1 MADGKIIIDTDLDS
15 SGAKQG
21 LNRLTSI
28 VNTSFKGITTS
39 ILSVSSVLGGLGVK
53 AVSVGADFSSS
64 MSKVY
69 ATMGITIEEIN
80 AGSEA
85 VTMLKNAA
93 KQCGETTQFSASQ
106 AAEALN
112 YIALAGYDAND
123 AVELL
128 PKTLNLAAAGGLDL
142 ATATDLVTDACSA
155 LLLEGKD
162 VDKLID
168 QMART
173 SQKSNTTVEMLGK
186 AILKVGNTATFL
198 SGGITEMNT
207 ALGLFA
213 NVGIKAED
221 GGIRLRNIILS
232 LTAPSTE
239 AAAAML
245 ETVNVFDEAT
255 GAMRPLNE
263 IFEDINGQLATM
275 TQGERIA
282 WISKVFNKTDIASVN
297 SLIAATSRNMDEL
310 EVALSSAGIETNSF
324 NISLTDLADNFDTA
338 ATAEEN
344 INKIMALTGVSAE
357 EAGTIYQG
365 LNSVLNENG
374 TAWDDLA
381 AKIADCDGAAA
392 DMAKTLNDNLKGDII
407 ILGSALEGLGI
418 SIAETQDTYIRGIV
432 QELTEYVSQLNSS
445 FKSDGFKGFA
455 TELGNISADLIT
467 KLASDAP
474 KFMQIAI
481 DTINS
486 FIEGLNSNAPEITAA
501 GIEIL
506 GTLMNGIVSIIPNL
520 VELGFTIVSNLANSI
535 ASSLTAIS
543 QCGQETINTFV
554 DSVISFIGNII
565 DSGMDIILALVD
577 GLIAA
582 LPVLLP
588 AVVEIMIA
596 LVNKILEHLPELIEA
611 GLQLIVALGQGIL
624 NCLPTLLGNMGAI
637 LGNLMDTSLS
647 FCADFLQAGTEFIYN
662 LINGLIQAVPSL
674 LGAIVN
680 IGWQIISSLTKFTGD
695 MLTTGIT
702 LIGYLASGIVA
713 SVSNIVSAIF
723 QIGSSIINGL
733 MSIPGQVVQIGR
745 DIISGLYNGLVE
757 KIGWLTDKVKGM
769 FSGIVST
776 VKGIFDIHSPSR
788 VFKSIGGFV
797 AEGFGVGFEDEFADV
812 EQDINSEFNSF
823 VDSINLS
830 AIVDVTSD
838 IMGASVASGTNI
850 TNNYTTVNS
859 LGPVP
864 SSRDEQREITINVP
878 VQIDG
883 KNVAEVTAPHSDKL
897 SGQRLNLSRR
907 GLVFA

>member
-28 VNTSFKGITTS
+28 VNTSFKGVTTS
-39 ILSVSSVLGGLGVK
+39 IMSVSAVLGGLGVK

-232 LTAPSTE
+232 LTAPSTD

-245 ETVNVFDEAT
+245 KTVNVFDEAT

-263 IFEDINGQLATM
+263 IFEDINGQLSAM

-344 INKIMALTGVSAE
+344 INKIMDLTGVNAE

-418 SIAETQDTYIRGIV
+418 SIAETQDTYIRGLV
-432 QELTEYVSQLNSS
+432 QDLTRYVGQLNSA
-445 FKSDGFKGFA
+445 FKTDGFRGFA
-455 TELGNISADLIT
+455 NELGNISASLLT
-467 KLASDAP
+467 KLAGDIP
-474 KFMQIAI
+474 KFMQV
-481 DTINS
+481 
-486 FIEGLNSNAPEITAA
+486 APPHPRLKCKLF
-501 GIEIL
+501 G
-506 GTLMNGIVSIIPNL
+506 
-520 VELGFTIVSNLANSI
+520 
-535 ASSLTAIS
+535 
-543 QCGQETINTFV
+543 
-554 DSVISFIGNII
+554 
-565 DSGMDIILALVD
+565 
-577 GLIAA
+577 
-582 LPVLLP
+582 
-588 AVVEIMIA
+588 
-596 LVNKILEHLPELIEA
+596 
-611 GLQLIVALGQGIL
+611 LGQ
-624 NCLPTLLGNMGAI
+624 N
-637 LGNLMDTSLS
+637 
-647 FCADFLQAGTEFIYN
+647 
-662 LINGLIQAVPSL
+662 AVFK
-674 LGAIVN
+674 
-680 IGWQIISSLTKFTGD
+680 T
-695 MLTTGIT
+695 
-702 LIGYLASGIVA
+702 GYL
-713 SVSNIVSAIF
+713 
-723 QIGSSIINGL
+723 
-733 MSIPGQVVQIGR
+733 
-745 DIISGLYNGLVE
+745 
-757 KIGWLTDKVKGM
+757 
-769 FSGIVST
+769 
-776 VKGIFDIHSPSR
+776 
-788 VFKSIGGFV
+788 
-797 AEGFGVGFEDEFADV
+797 
-812 EQDINSEFNSF
+812 
-823 VDSINLS
+823 
-830 AIVDVTSD
+830 
-838 IMGASVASGTNI
+838 
-850 TNNYTTVNS
+850 
-859 LGPVP
+859 
-864 SSRDEQREITINVP
+864 
-878 VQIDG
+878 
-883 KNVAEVTAPHSDKL
+883 
-897 SGQRLNLSRR
+897 
-907 GLVFA
+907 

>member
-1 MADGKIIIDTDLDS
+1 MADGKIIIDTDLDN

-39 ILSVSSVLGGLGVK
+39 IMSVSAVLGGLGVK
-53 AVSVGADFSSS
+53 AISVGADFSSS

-80 AGSEA
+80 AGAEA

-232 LTAPSTE
+232 LTAPSTD

-297 SLIAATSRNMDEL
+297 SLIAATSRNMDDL

-324 NISLTDLADNFDTA
+324 NISLTDLANNFDTT

-344 INKIMALTGVSAE
+344 INKIMELTGVNAE

-392 DMAKTLNDNLKGDII
+392 DMAKTLNNNLKGDII

-418 SIAETQDTYIRGIV
+418 SIAETQDTYIRGLV
-432 QELTEYVSQLNSS
+432 QELTGYVGQLNAA
-445 FKSDGFKGFA
+445 FKTDGFRGFA
-455 TELGNISADLIT
+455 NELGNISASLLT
-467 KLASDAP
+467 KLAGDIP
-474 KFMQIAI
+474 KFMQVAI
-481 DTINS
+481 DTINTFLS
-486 FIEGLNSNAPEITAA
+486 GLNSNTDIIASA
-501 GIEIL
+501 GIEIMT
-506 GTLMNGIVSIIPNL
+506 TLINGIVTILPNV
-520 VELGFTIVSNLANSI
+520 VELGINI
-535 ASSLTAIS
+535 ISSLAGAIATSLQTVS
-543 QCGQETINTFV
+543 QCGNDTVNTFV
-554 DSVISFIGNII
+554 NSVVSFLGNVVN
-565 DSGMDIILALVD
+565 SGVDIILSLVN

-588 AVVEIMIA
+588 AIAEIMVA
-596 LVNKILEHLPELIEA
+596 LINKILEHLPELIDA
-611 GLQLIVALGQGIL
+611 GLQLIVALGQGL
-624 NCLPTLLGNMGAI
+624 FNCLPALLGNMGTI

-647 FCADFLQAGTEFIYN
+647 FCVNFLQAGTEFIYN

-713 SVSNIVSAIF
+713 SVGNIASAIF

-797 AEGFGVGFEDEFADV
+797 AEGFGVGFEDEFSDV

-823 VDSINLS
+823 VDSINLT
-830 AIVDVTSD
+830 ALVDVTAHD
-838 IMGASVASGTNI
+838 LGGSVAFGNSFTESIGVVSPGDNNI
-850 TNNYTTVNS
+850 TQNVTIVN
-859 LGPVP
+859 PTRTP
-864 SSRDEQREITINVP
+864 SENARELKKVWRD
-878 VQIDG
+878 
-883 KNVAEVTAPHSDKL
+883 L
-897 SGQRLNLSRR
+897 S
-907 GLVFA
+907 FA

>member
-21 LNRLTSI
+21 LNKLTSI

-39 ILSVSSVLGGLGVK
+39 IMSVSAVLGGLGVK

-69 ATMGITIEEIN
+69 ATMGLTIEEIN

-232 LTAPSTE
+232 LTAPSTD

-324 NISLTDLADNFDTA
+324 NISLTDLANNFDTT

-344 INKIMALTGVSAE
+344 INKIMELTGVNAE

-418 SIAETQDTYIRGIV
+418 SIAETQDTYIRGLV
-432 QELTEYVSQLNSS
+432 QELTRYVGQLNTA
-445 FKSDGFKGFA
+445 FKTDGFRGFA
-455 TELGNISADLIT
+455 NELGNISASLLT
-467 KLASDAP
+467 KLAGDIP
-474 KFMQIAI
+474 KFMQVAI
-481 DTINS
+481 DTINTFLS
-486 FIEGLNSNAPEITAA
+486 GLNSNTDIIASA
-501 GIEIL
+501 GIEIMT
-506 GTLMNGIVSIIPNL
+506 TLINGIVTILPNV
-520 VELGFTIVSNLANSI
+520 VELGINI
-535 ASSLTAIS
+535 ISSLAGAIATSLQTVS
-543 QCGQETINTFV
+543 QCGNDTVNTFV
-554 DSVISFIGNII
+554 NSVVSFLENVVN
-565 DSGMDIILALVD
+565 SGTDIILSLVD

-588 AVVEIMIA
+588 AIAGIMVA
-596 LVNKILEHLPELIEA
+596 LINKILEHLPELIAA
-611 GLQLIVALGQGIL
+611 GLQLIVALGQGLL
-624 NCLPTLLGNMGAI
+624 NCLPTLLENMGTI

-647 FCADFLQAGTEFIYN
+647 FCANFLQAGTEFIYN

-695 MLTTGIT
+695 MLTTGVA
-702 LIGYLASGIVA
+702 LIGYLASGMLSSIG
-713 SVSNIVSAIF
+713 NIASAIL
-723 QIGSSIINGL
+723 QIGSSIVNGL

-823 VDSINLS
+823 VDSINLT
-830 AIVDVTSD
+830 ALVDVTAHD
-838 IMGASVASGTNI
+838 LGGSVAFGNSFTESIGVVSPGDNNI
-850 TNNYTTVNS
+850 TQNVTIVN
-859 LGPVP
+859 PTRTP
-864 SSRDEQREITINVP
+864 SENARELKKVWRD
-878 VQIDG
+878 
-883 KNVAEVTAPHSDKL
+883 L
-897 SGQRLNLSRR
+897 S
-907 GLVFA
+907 FA

>member
-21 LNRLTSI
+21 LNKLTSI

-39 ILSVSSVLGGLGVK
+39 IMSVSAVLGGLGVK

-232 LTAPSTE
+232 LTAPSTD

-263 IFEDINGQLATM
+263 IFEDINWQLSTM

-297 SLIAATSRNMDEL
+297 SLIAATSRNMDDL
-310 EVALSSAGIETNSF
+310 EVALSSAGIETESF
-324 NISLTDLADNFDTA
+324 NISLNDLADNFDTA

-344 INKIMALTGVSAE
+344 INKIMDLTGVSAE

-418 SIAETQDTYIRGIV
+418 SIAETQDTYIRGLV
-432 QELTEYVSQLNSS
+432 QELTGYVGQLNAA
-445 FKSDGFKGFA
+445 FKTDGFSGFA
-455 TELGNISADLIT
+455 NELGNISASLLT
-467 KLASDAP
+467 KLAGDIP
-474 KFMQIAI
+474 KFMQVAI
-481 DTINS
+481 DTINT
-486 FIEGLNSNAPEITAA
+486 FLNGLNSNADIIASA
-501 GIEIL
+501 GIEIMT
-506 GTLMNGIVSIIPNL
+506 TLINGIVTILPNV
-520 VELGFTIVSNLANSI
+520 VELGINI
-535 ASSLTAIS
+535 ISSLVGAIATSLQTVS
-543 QCGQETINTFV
+543 QCGNDTVNTFV
-554 DSVISFIGNII
+554 NSVVSFLGNVVN
-565 DSGMDIILALVD
+565 SGVDIILSLVN

-588 AVVEIMIA
+588 AIAEIMVA
-596 LVNKILEHLPELIEA
+596 LINKILEHLPELIEA
-611 GLQLIVALGQGIL
+611 GLQLIVALGQGLL
-624 NCLPTLLGNMGAI
+624 NCLPTLLENMGTI

-647 FCADFLQAGTEFIYN
+647 FCVNFLQAGTEFIYN

-695 MLTTGIT
+695 MLTTGVA
-702 LIGYLASGIVA
+702 LIGYLASGMLSSIG
-713 SVSNIVSAIF
+713 NIASAIL
-723 QIGSSIINGL
+723 QIGSSIVNGL
-733 MSIPGQVVQIGR
+733 ISIPGQVVQIGR

-797 AEGFGVGFEDEFADV
+797 AEGFGVGFEDEFSGV

-823 VDSINLS
+823 VDSINLT
-830 AIVDVTSD
+830 ALVDVTAHD
-838 IMGASVASGTNI
+838 LGGSVAFGNSFTESIGVVSPGDNNI
-850 TNNYTTVNS
+850 TQNVTIVNPTRTPYENARE
-859 LGPVP
+859 LKKVW
-864 SSRDEQREITINVP
+864 RD
-878 VQIDG
+878 
-883 KNVAEVTAPHSDKL
+883 L
-897 SGQRLNLSRR
+897 S
-907 GLVFA
+907 FA

>member
-21 LNRLTSI
+21 LNKLTSI

-39 ILSVSSVLGGLGVK
+39 IMSVSAVLGGLGVK

-232 LTAPSTE
+232 LTAPSTD

-263 IFEDINGQLATM
+263 IFEDINWQLSTM

-297 SLIAATSRNMDEL
+297 SLIAATSRNMDDL
-310 EVALSSAGIETNSF
+310 EVALSSAGIETESF
-324 NISLTDLADNFDTA
+324 NISLNDLADNFDTA

-344 INKIMALTGVSAE
+344 INKIMELTGVNAE

-418 SIAETQDTYIRGIV
+418 SIAETQDTYIRGLV
-432 QELTEYVSQLNSS
+432 QELTGYVGQLNAA
-445 FKSDGFKGFA
+445 FKTDGFSGFA
-455 TELGNISADLIT
+455 NELGNISASLLT
-467 KLASDAP
+467 KLAGDIP
-474 KFMQIAI
+474 KFMQVAI
-481 DTINS
+481 DTINTFLS
-486 FIEGLNSNAPEITAA
+486 GLNSNADIIASA
-501 GIEIL
+501 GIEIMT
-506 GTLMNGIVSIIPNL
+506 TLINGIVTILPNV
-520 VELGFTIVSNLANSI
+520 VELGINI
-535 ASSLTAIS
+535 ISSLVGAIATSLQTVS
-543 QCGQETINTFV
+543 QCGNDTVNTFV
-554 DSVISFIGNII
+554 NSVVSFLGNVVN
-565 DSGMDIILALVD
+565 SGTDIILSLVD

-588 AVVEIMIA
+588 AIVEIMVA
-596 LVNKILEHLPELIEA
+596 LINKILEHLPELIAA
-611 GLQLIVALGQGIL
+611 GLQLIVALGQGLL
-624 NCLPTLLGNMGAI
+624 NCLPTLLENMGTI

-647 FCADFLQAGTEFIYN
+647 FCANFLQAGTEFIYN

-695 MLTTGIT
+695 MLTTGVA
-702 LIGYLASGIVA
+702 LIGYLASGMLSSIG
-713 SVSNIVSAIF
+713 NIASAIL
-723 QIGSSIINGL
+723 QIGSSIVNGL

-797 AEGFGVGFEDEFADV
+797 AEGFGVGFENEFSGV

-823 VDSINLS
+823 VDSINLT
-830 AIVDVTSD
+830 ALVDVTAHD
-838 IMGASVASGTNI
+838 LGGSVAFGNSFTESIGVVSPGDNNI
-850 TNNYTTVNS
+850 TQNVTIVNPTRTPYENARE
-859 LGPVP
+859 LKKVW
-864 SSRDEQREITINVP
+864 RD
-878 VQIDG
+878 
-883 KNVAEVTAPHSDKL
+883 L
-897 SGQRLNLSRR
+897 S
-907 GLVFA
+907 FA

>member
-39 ILSVSSVLGGLGVK
+39 IMSVSAVLGGLGVK

-173 SQKSNTTVEMLGK
+173 SQKSNTTVEMLGQ

-232 LTAPSTE
+232 LTAPSTD

-245 ETVNVFDEAT
+245 KTVNVFDEAT

-344 INKIMALTGVSAE
+344 INNIMELTGVNAE

-418 SIAETQDTYIRGIV
+418 SIAETQDTYIRGLV
-432 QELTEYVSQLNSS
+432 QELTGYVGQLNSA
-445 FKSDGFKGFA
+445 FKTDGFRGFA
-455 TELGNISADLIT
+455 NELGNISASLLT
-467 KLASDAP
+467 KLAGDIP
-474 KFMQIAI
+474 KFMQVAI
-481 DTINS
+481 DTINTFLS
-486 FIEGLNSNAPEITAA
+486 GLNSNADIIASA
-501 GIEIL
+501 GIEIMT
-506 GTLMNGIVSIIPNL
+506 TLINGIVTILPKV
-520 VELGFTIVSNLANSI
+520 VELGINI
-535 ASSLTAIS
+535 ISSLAGAIATSLQTVS
-543 QCGQETINTFV
+543 QCGNDTVNTFV
-554 DSVISFIGNII
+554 NSVVSFLENVVS
-565 DSGMDIILALVD
+565 SGVDIILSLVD

-588 AVVEIMIA
+588 AITEIMIA

-611 GLQLIVALGQGIL
+611 GLQLIVALGQGLL
-624 NCLPTLLGNMGAI
+624 NCLPALLGNMGTI

-647 FCADFLQAGTEFIYN
+647 FCVNFLQAGTEFIYN

-680 IGWQIISSLTKFTGD
+680 IGWQIINSLMTFASN
-695 MLTTGIT
+695 MLSTGIT

-713 SVSNIVSAIF
+713 SVGNIASAIF
-723 QIGSSIINGL
+723 QIGSSIVNGL

-769 FSGIVST
+769 FSGIVSI

-788 VFKSIGGFV
+788 VFKAIGIFV
-797 AEGFGVGFEDEFADV
+797 AKGFGIGFEDEFSDV
-812 EQDINSEFNSF
+812 ERDINSEFNSF

-830 AIVDVTSD
+830 AIVDVTSHD
-838 IMGASVASGTNI
+838 LGGSVAFGNSFTESIGVVSPGDNNI
-850 TNNYTTVNS
+850 TQNVTIVN
-859 LGPVP
+859 PTRTP
-864 SSRDEQREITINVP
+864 SENARELKKVWRD
-878 VQIDG
+878 
-883 KNVAEVTAPHSDKL
+883 L
-897 SGQRLNLSRR
+897 S
-907 GLVFA
+907 FA

>member
-1 MADGKIIIDTDLDS
+1 MSDGKIIIDTDLDS

-39 ILSVSSVLGGLGVK
+39 IMSVSAVLGGLGVK

-173 SQKSNTTVEMLGK
+173 SQKSNTTVEMLGQ

-232 LTAPSTE
+232 LTAPSTD

-297 SLIAATSRNMDEL
+297 SLIAATARNMDDL

-344 INKIMALTGVSAE
+344 INKIMDLAGVSAE

-418 SIAETQDTYIRGIV
+418 SIAETQDTYIRGLV
-432 QELTEYVSQLNSS
+432 QELTGYVGQLNSA
-445 FKSDGFKGFA
+445 FKTDGFRGFA
-455 TELGNISADLIT
+455 NELGNISASLLT
-467 KLASDAP
+467 KLAGDIP
-474 KFMQIAI
+474 KFMQVAI
-481 DTINS
+481 DTINT
-486 FIEGLNSNAPEITAA
+486 FLNGLNSNADIIASA
-501 GIEIL
+501 GIEIMT
-506 GTLMNGIVSIIPNL
+506 TLINGIVTILPKV
-520 VELGFTIVSNLANSI
+520 VELGINI
-535 ASSLTAIS
+535 ISSLAGAIATSLQTVS
-543 QCGQETINTFV
+543 QCGNDTVNTFV
-554 DSVISFIGNII
+554 NSVVSFLENVVS
-565 DSGMDIILALVD
+565 SGVDIILSLVD

-588 AVVEIMIA
+588 AITEIMIA

-611 GLQLIVALGQGIL
+611 GLQLIVALGQGLL
-624 NCLPTLLGNMGAI
+624 NCLPALLGNMGTI

-647 FCADFLQAGTEFIYN
+647 FCVNFLQAGTEFIYN

-680 IGWQIISSLTKFTGD
+680 IGWQIINSLMTFASN
-695 MLTTGIT
+695 MLSTGIT

-713 SVSNIVSAIF
+713 SVGNIASAIF
-723 QIGSSIINGL
+723 QIGSSIVNGL

-769 FSGIVST
+769 FSGIVSI

-788 VFKSIGGFV
+788 VFKAIGIFV
-797 AEGFGVGFEDEFADV
+797 AKGFGIGFEDEFSDV
-812 EQDINSEFNSF
+812 ERDINSEFNSF

-830 AIVDVTSD
+830 AIVDVTSHD
-838 IMGASVASGTNI
+838 LGGSVAFGNSFTESIGVVSPGDNNI
-850 TNNYTTVNS
+850 TQNVTIVN
-859 LGPVP
+859 PTRTP
-864 SSRDEQREITINVP
+864 SENARELKKVWRD
-878 VQIDG
+878 
-883 KNVAEVTAPHSDKL
+883 L
-897 SGQRLNLSRR
+897 S
-907 GLVFA
+907 FA